1 VKLSAKS
8 ENQIFRSVSFSQKLF
23 LKAIRD
29 VYGGS
34 LTAAVLYFQATSNKN
49 CTMGIECSIQWFD
62 AIDKI
67 GIDAYYH
74 LQTPNDNAT
83 VDEIVIAWQQFVPLL
98 DNLAK
103 QWNKPIIFVEI
114 GYTSAY
120 NTHAHP
126 DHMELLAYDDCSVWA
141 LCVFLEEQANSYEA
155 AYRTFWNLEWFD
167 GMFWWLWRTDPWD
180 GHSSDSGF
188 SPVGKPAENVMTKW
202 YSQKI
207 NKSF

>member
-1 VKLSAKS
+1 
-8 ENQIFRSVSFSQKLF
+8 
-23 LKAIRD
+23 
-29 VYGGS
+29 
-34 LTAAVLYFQATSNKN
+34 
-49 CTMGIECSIQWFD
+49 MGIQCSIQWFN

-74 LQTPNDNAT
+74 LQTSNDNAT

-155 AYRTFWNLEWFD
+155 AYITFWNLEWFD

-202 YSQKI
+202 YSQKT